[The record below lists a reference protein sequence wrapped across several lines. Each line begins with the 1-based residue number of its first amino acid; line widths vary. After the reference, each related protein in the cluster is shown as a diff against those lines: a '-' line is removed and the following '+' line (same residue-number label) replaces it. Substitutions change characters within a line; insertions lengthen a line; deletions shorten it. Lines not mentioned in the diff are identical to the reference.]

1 MTARWEGVPS
11 ALALWVT
18 ARSPLLARGALRVW
32 SRVSQIL
39 GRQRQFRDHWLAA
52 RVARDLQY
60 RVPVVARLGNGMRIK
75 VHVHDYVGGAIIRD
89 GFYEHEMVQLVRRL
103 LRTGQT
109 FFDVGAHVGQYSLL
123 ASELVG
129 STGAVHSFEP
139 DPQTF
144 RWLASNIRRNGLA
157 NICANQLALS
167 SRREVLQFY
176 LSAVQDIGSNSLQRP
191 KHFSGNV
198 VSVTC
203 VSLDEYLES
212 ARVPRVDLLKM
223 DVEGAEG
230 AVLAGATRLL
240 AREDRPLLIIEFE
253 EARQRAFGT
262 SCARLAQS
270 LTEWRYTLFRIT
282 GSALEPY
289 VARNPDAPSFNV
301 LAVPVHRAAEVA
313 GLVAAAA

>member
-1 MTARWEGVPS
+1 MTAPWEGLPS

-18 ARSPLLARGALRVW
+18 ARSPLLARGGLRVW
-32 SRVSQIL
+32 SSVSQIL
-39 GRQRQFRDHWLAA
+39 GREREFREHWVAA

-60 RVPVVARLGNGMRIK
+60 RVPVVVRLGNGMRIK
-75 VHVHDYVGGAIIRD
+75 VHVHDHVGGAIIRD
-89 GFYEHEMVQLVRRL
+89 GFYEREMVQLVRRL
-103 LRTGQT
+103 LRSGQT

-129 STGAVHSFEP
+129 SSGAVHSFEP

-144 RWLASNIRRNGLA
+144 RWLTSNIRRNRLA
-157 NICANQLALS
+157 NVRANQLGLS

-176 LSAVQDIGSNSLQRP
+176 LSAIQDIGSNSLRRP
-191 KHFSGNV
+191 HNFSGNV

-212 ARVPRVDLLKM
+212 ARVPRIDLLKM
-223 DVEGAEG
+223 DVEGGEG

-240 AREDRPLLIIEFE
+240 AREDRPLLLIEFE
-253 EARQRAFGT
+253 EARQQAFGS

-270 LTEWRYTLFRIT
+270 LAEWRYTLFRIT

-289 VARNPDAPSFNV
+289 VSRDPDTPTFNV
-301 LAVPVHRAAEVA
+301 LAVPEHRMSEVA
-313 GLVAAAA
+313 GLLGTAA